1 MGVLVSNINNMTKKK
16 FTEEL
21 EWLRR
26 RLDGH
31 SKPLIMSGNQTS
43 RFNHVSMEYVN
54 ARIDDLISTYGV

>member
-1 MGVLVSNINNMTKKK
+1 MTKKK
-16 FTEEL
+16 FTDEL

-31 SKPLIMSGNQTS
+31 SKPLTMFGNQTS